1 MIKNTQVLLA
11 VLDIFTS
18 DILQEV
24 HLAYLS
30 KVIFLACLPRSDHRF
45 KILGLHRPETCS
57 NQTSPKTKKKIL
69 SLWSRVARQEYNQE
83 WLQRTI

>member
-1 MIKNTQVLLA
+1 MIKNTQVFLT

-30 KVIFLACLPRSDHRF
+30 KIIFLAGLPISGHRS
-45 KILGLHRPETCS
+45 KILGLHRPDTCS
-57 NQTSPKTKKKIL
+57 NQRSPKPKIYIYINIYTYQVSAL
-69 SLWSRVARQEYNQE
+69 G
-83 WLQRTI
+83 